1 MLRLADCYGNRLLYR
16 QTCESLWE
24 SCLGIFG
31 VVTTAT
37 SQKKYARAIYSSIM
51 ARSVFDLDLVFYN
64 PSDKLLHV
72 LHKELNRVGESGR
85 KRSNINVMYVLYSE
99 GLVPCYAVCIEEFF
113 AGGFLKEGHGAVG
126 LFVLL
131 YPAYSPNEIEGRH

>member
-1 MLRLADCYGNRLLYR
+1 MDGNRLLYR

-51 ARSVFDLDLVFYN
+51 ARSVFDLDSVFYN

-72 LHKELNRVGESGR
+72 LHKELNRVRESGR

-99 GLVPCYAVCIEEFF
+99 GLVPCYASKSLSRAAV
-113 AGGFLKEGHGAVG
+113 FLKKDTVRLAY
-126 LFVLL
+126 LFCCTL
-131 YPAYSPNEIEGRH
+131 PTAQTK